1 MQMRNQQFLEAV
13 LGAAG
18 ASALSK
24 ATRYSPEIQS
34 LVLSRTVLAW
44 IQAETE
50 HDGLVPGIEG
60 SYVSFSKSE
69 AGFNGTIAIGS
80 ELHRFENASLFH
92 LAASVAVAVDA
103 DHEIPAVAAVS
114 ASDIER
120 LGKSIDIMAR
130 QQMIGRE
137 MAKNARSNID
147 AGCDIDTCRDC
158 GVDPPGANSD
168 CEACEAYAKK
178 YPKAIAYV
186 DELEKAKVGPGKP
199 AGAIAPKPPEAPT
212 ASAPAPTTAAMTPK
226 LPKPSAPPKLPK
238 MKLSLSE
245 ASRKCPV
252 CVTAQFRGDAFTGCL
267 CLRDL
272 AKHSKVVSTDDTG
285 HTLQLSSAW
294 DREAIATLLEA
305 VGRS

>member
-13 LGAAG
+13 LGPAG
-18 ASALSK
+18 AAALSK

-50 HDGLVPGIEG
+50 HDGMVPGVEG
-60 SYVSFSKSE
+60 SYVAFSKSE
-69 AGFNGTIAIGS
+69 AGFTGTISIGS

-103 DHEIPAVAAVS
+103 DHEIPAVADVS

-137 MAKNARSNID
+137 MAKNAAVEKD
-147 AGCDIDTCRDC
+147 DDELTDEEY
-158 GVDPPGANSD
+158 
-168 CEACEAYAKK
+168 EAKHGSK
-178 YPKAIAYV
+178 R
-186 DELEKAKVGPGKP
+186 LEKAKVGPGKP

-226 LPKPSAPPKLPK
+226 LPSPSKPMGPPKLPK

-245 ASRKCPV
+245 ASRECPV
-252 CVTAQFRGDAFTGCL
+252 CGIAQFRGPAFTGCL

-272 AKHSKVVSTDDTG
+272 AKHSKVVSTDTTG

-294 DREAIATLLEA
+294 DREAVATLLEA
-305 VGRS
+305 VGRA